1 MAGIIQQKTDI
12 SLIPNGSENTVVIAV
27 DLDGQLKLK
36 YGGTVS
42 TIGTGATGSMGPT
55 GPVGAT
61 GPSGVPSATGPS
73 GIQGTTGP
81 SGATGPGG
89 PSGIQGTT
97 GSQGQ
102 QGIQGATG
110 SQGQQGIQGAT
121 GSLGSYTYADV
132 TASLV
137 VASTTR
143 LYFIE
148 AESDVNL
155 ILPNPVD
162 EAGGFYKFKRIDNLS
177 NFNCMLV
184 HTMSGSGK
192 IEGEYE
198 TFQIETGMGIEIV
211 SNGKVWYLI

>member
-61 GPSGVPSATGPS
+61 GPSGGPIGATGPS

-81 SGATGPGG
+81 SGATGP
-89 PSGIQGTT
+89 SGIQGT
-97 GSQGQ
+97 
-102 QGIQGATG
+102 TG